1 MAQIKKLTL
10 NGKTIYPVTH
20 PKAVIDPSSGR
31 SIASA
36 ATQSADGLMSAAD
49 KKKLDG
55 IAVGANNY
63 SLPAATASVLG
74 GVKLGND
81 TAQSVAANAVS
92 DTVSRTYAV
101 QKNASG
107 QLVVNVPWSDTN
119 TWRPIYIG
127 DEEFKNSNPSNPSG
141 NLVLKA
147 GNGIN
152 LINTIDG
159 ALSIAVSDTVAIG
172 VGFSIAYDNEHY
184 WKFSDNAGL
193 TSRCESILFEI
204 LSSFNVYATGGI
216 GLNAGGNLYFNKT
229 PTIGSDIRL
238 KDDVKD
244 VEFEEIQKATE
255 IKLKSF
261 TLKDDEKKKLHYG
274 YIAQEVEQAIPDVV
288 SKDAPTDDNPDPMR
302 GLNYIELLALKV
314 ASLEKKNS
322 DLEARIQNLE
332 SLVAKLSQPQ
342 TEV

>member
-74 GVKLGND
+74 GVKLGSD

-92 DTVSRTYAV
+92 DTASRTYAV

-119 TWRPIYIG
+119 TWRPVYIG
-127 DEEFKNSNPSNPSG
+127 SEQVRSDSTSSG

-152 LINTIDG
+152 LSTTVDTSIRID
-159 ALSIAVSDTVAIG
+159 VSDTVAIG
-172 VGFSIAYDNEHY
+172 GGFSIAYDNEHY
-184 WKFSDNAGL
+184 WKFSDNADL

-238 KDDVKD
+238 KDAVKD

-302 GLNYIELLALKV
+302 GLNYIELLALKT
-314 ASLEKKNS
+314 AYLEKKNA
-322 DLEARIQNLE
+322 DLETRIQNLE
-332 SLVAKLSQPQ
+332 SLVAKLTQPQ